1 MWEFLISNL
10 SHVSCWAMMFVHAPI
25 TFIIPMITTCHHY
38 SQLGTV
44 ELNIPSQGFTS
55 RSTIDIN
62 QLALPDTLCG
72 GYPENF
78 MSPLRCL
85 ENERSNGQKVITTTR
100 SIFWKEEQDK
110 STKCRGSCVS
120 ALIMIVCAITAS
132 ARLIWENVFSLQI
145 DRRRDGENPFDPAKI
160 RSASQTCAV
169 DKNVSF
175 PQTSAEQCQQQSIW
189 AVVHRQVQVMIAT
202 EHNTIYN
209 A

>member
-1 MWEFLISNL
+1 MLSNDVCSCPHYIHHSHDNNLPSLFTTRDSRTQHIQPRFHIQVHNRHQSTCSAWYPVWGIPRKLYVTIKMPWE
-10 SHVSCWAMMFVHAPI
+10 WALKW
-25 TFIIPMITTCHHY
+25 
-38 SQLGTV
+38 SK
-44 ELNIPSQGFTS
+44 
-55 RSTIDIN
+55 
-62 QLALPDTLCG
+62 
-72 GYPENF
+72 
-78 MSPLRCL
+78 
-85 ENERSNGQKVITTTR
+85 GQKVITTTR

-175 PQTSAEQCQQQSIW
+175 PQTSAEQCQQQSSW